1 MRKTPSKLC
10 KPYQD
15 LLVQLENLRLREESS
30 RDQPPLDDEED
41 HSTPDPL
48 STESSARK
56 RREKNNNIALS
67 KRPPGKKI
75 VLTFRAVD
83 GRPSSV
89 GDGRT
94 MWYRHLGSVVHDPST
109 VSHRLLKWK
118 ELSVDQLDLL
128 GIAMTALE
136 MGQTPSV
143 VEVFKRTRTPKPT
156 KENPAPVP
164 DERAQEKIVEM
175 EEVRSTKPEISNFEL
190 TERVFGQQKHGG
202 SVRYFNQC
210 PHPNEL
216 DRCRIGQELGL
227 TPNQVRNWYQNKR
240 TNLKGKNEKEQGYT
254 LREENDMLKVE
265 SQSLKE
271 LIDVYTCN
279 ACKVFT
285 PAELEKLASVRQLQA
300 QNMQLRHKYYDEYN
314 STMAMGIPVPL
325 IQDFLPPM
333 QVSSFNQ
340 SNGGFLGESS
350 MEPINPIF
358 ANANDIMNTIMNP
371 QQDSETWNMMQT
383 IGLAR
388 EELMNLLNVNEPFWL
403 KDMTDG
409 RYIIHRDTYDAK
421 FLNTSV
427 RENRQQNGFRTRFES
442 SKDEAILTMS
452 ASRVAEMLMDSK
464 MRVDYLFPTIITEA
478 FTIKEYGNQTS
489 PRQVGS
495 IKLVFEQMH
504 LLTPFV
510 TPRDYCFVRFC
521 EKVTEGMWLIVEVSH
536 DFKDSSLQLNSPS
549 RAWRLPSGCLI
560 KDVSHGVSQVTWVE
574 HVELEDKAPIHR
586 LYKDVIF
593 RGLAFTADRW
603 VQTLSTSCH
612 KMNIHDNI
620 LQNQFD
626 SPLQKMGGAMTQEDR
641 KCIMSITNK
650 MMKRFCGNMN
660 MIDNLEMVRLND
672 NDVYLS
678 LCRDQE
684 NVNPSRGLIVNV
696 ATSFWLDAPCQVVID
711 FLKNV
716 NLRAQW
722 DAVCNGG
729 AAEEIVCIRFGDQ
742 LDNSISIIK
751 PHIESTNNLLVIQET
766 LVDPLGA
773 VIAYAPIDREDFI
786 GELYGSCSKPVLV
799 SGFIIS
805 KDGNP
810 KCMQINHGGASTS
823 SNVAPAFPNGS
834 LITTA
839 FQVMSYSK
847 DIDME
852 FMNILTSIIST
863 TMDRIK
869 LAFNCPDPS
878 V

>member
-1 MRKTPSKLC
+1 M
-10 KPYQD
+10 
-15 LLVQLENLRLREESS
+15 
-30 RDQPPLDDEED
+30 
-41 HSTPDPL
+41 ST
-48 STESSARK
+48 
-56 RREKNNNIALS
+56 S
-67 KRPPGKKI
+67 KRIGSLPN
-75 VLTFRAVD
+75 RA
-83 GRPSSV
+83 RPWPDTKSS
-89 GDGRT
+89 
-94 MWYRHLGSVVHDPST
+94 
-109 VSHRLLKWK
+109 
-118 ELSVDQLDLL
+118 
-128 GIAMTALE
+128 
-136 MGQTPSV
+136 
-143 VEVFKRTRTPKPT
+143 
-156 KENPAPVP
+156 
-164 DERAQEKIVEM
+164 
-175 EEVRSTKPEISNFEL
+175 EIL
-190 TERVFGQQKHGG
+190 
-202 SVRYFNQC
+202 
-210 PHPNEL
+210 
-216 DRCRIGQELGL
+216 
-227 TPNQVRNWYQNKR
+227 
-240 TNLKGKNEKEQGYT
+240 GKNEKEEGYT
-254 LREENDMLKVE
+254 LREENDILKVE
-265 SQSLKE
+265 SHSLKE

-300 QNMQLRHKYYDEYN
+300 QNLQLRHQYYDECN
-314 STMAMGIPVPL
+314 STMAMGIPVQL

-333 QVSSFNQ
+333 QVPSFNQ

-350 MEPINPIF
+350 MEPINPNF
-358 ANANDIMNTIMNP
+358 NSMNTVMNP
-371 QQDSETWNMMQT
+371 QQDSETWSMMQT

-388 EELMNLLNVNEPFWL
+388 EEVVNLLNVNEPYWL

-409 RYIIHRDTYDAK
+409 RYNIHRDTYNAK

-427 RENRQQNGFRTRFES
+427 RENRHQNGFHTRIES

-464 MRVDYLFPTIITEA
+464 MRVDYIFPTIITEA

-536 DFKDSSLQLNSPS
+536 DFNDSSLQLNSPS

-574 HVELEDKAPIHR
+574 HVEVEDNVPIHL

-593 RGLAFTADRW
+593 RGLAFSADRW

-612 KMNIHDNI
+612 RMNCHDNI

-626 SPLQKMGGAMTQEDR
+626 SPLQKMGVLGAMTQEDR
-641 KCIMSITNK
+641 KCIMNITNK
-650 MMKRFCGNMN
+650 MRKRFCGNMN

-672 NDVYLS
+672 KS
-678 LCRDQE
+678 
-684 NVNPSRGLIVNV
+684 GLIVNV

-786 GELYGSCSKPVLV
+786 EELYGSWSKPLLV

-810 KCMQINHGGASTS
+810 ECMRINHGGASTS
-823 SNVAPAFPNGS
+823 RNVAPAFPNGS

-847 DIDME
+847 DINME
-852 FMNILTSIIST
+852 FMNIVTSIIST
-863 TMDRIK
+863 TVDRIK
-869 LAFNCPDPS
+869 LAFNCPNPS